1 MEPEKPVKFETFYK
15 NNHKKLIILPIILI
29 LLTITILGTS
39 YLTTG
44 EIVKKDVTLT
54 GGISATLTLDQ
65 EVDINSLETQLKQAF
80 PNSDV
85 SIRSLTDLTTST
97 FSGIIID
104 ISDVTNQEF
113 QPVLEDILQ
122 TKLTDNYSVQETGSS
137 LGESFFKEMI
147 LAILFAFILMIIVV
161 FITFRKVVPC
171 IAIILSAILDLS
183 TTLAIV
189 SILNIKLSTAGI
201 VAFLLII
208 GYSIDT
214 DIMLTTRVL
223 KRKGEHYKQIQN
235 ALKTGLTM
243 TLTTLAASI
252 TALIVTNSII
262 LKQMFLIITIALV
275 IDIIST
281 WMMNAP
287 LLTWYI
293 KKNENK
299 QTDI

>member
-1 MEPEKPVKFETFYK
+1 
-15 NNHKKLIILPIILI
+15 
-29 LLTITILGTS
+29 
-39 YLTTG
+39 
-44 EIVKKDVTLT
+44 
-54 GGISATLTLDQ
+54 
-65 EVDINSLETQLKQAF
+65 
-80 PNSDV
+80 
-85 SIRSLTDLTTST
+85 
-97 FSGIIID
+97 
-104 ISDVTNQEF
+104 
-113 QPVLEDILQ
+113 
-122 TKLTDNYSVQETGSS
+122 
-137 LGESFFKEMI
+137 
-147 LAILFAFILMIIVV
+147 
-161 FITFRKVVPC
+161 
-171 IAIILSAILDLS
+171 
-183 TTLAIV
+183 
-189 SILNIKLSTAGI
+189 
-201 VAFLLII
+201 
-208 GYSIDT
+208 
-214 DIMLTTRVL
+214 L